1 MLFLLVT
8 HSGLLHRC
16 SVSSSACGVPT
27 LFWPLNLLKPFLFI
41 IINNLFY
48 ITHAQLKSKTYSFI
62 GRVSFNISSNA
73 CKCEYCELKYVK
85 ASLEFDAYRLV

>member
-1 MLFLLVT
+1 M
-8 HSGLLHRC
+8 
-16 SVSSSACGVPT
+16 PT

-41 IINNLFY
+41 IINNLFD

-62 GRVSFNISSNA
+62 GRVSFNISSSA
-73 CKCEYCELKYVK
+73 GKYEFGELMYVQ